1 MSEKLKRGVKP
12 PKTSQKVTGVH
23 EVHGQNHGCDTG
35 ASFIISFHQSLNM
48 PIKNKNIRGC
58 VICQNRSISDVVD
71 PILFG
76 AEMSHKDLK
85 EKLQVQYGYMV
96 ELTEIKAH
104 ARHIY
109 FEKDE
114 ERETRI
120 NEYNVVKELPTI
132 DIINEELAQVNVDIK
147 LARNEGR
154 DNTIEFSKLLKMKLD
169 LLNLKAKIEGDITDG
184 TIVVPAWLERMED
197 EKDRHKTIE
206 SGNCNEDT
214 CN

>member
-1 MSEKLKRGVKP
+1 
-12 PKTSQKVTGVH
+12 
-23 EVHGQNHGCDTG
+23 
-35 ASFIISFHQSLNM
+35 M
-48 PIKNKNIRGC
+48 PLKNKNIRGC
-58 VICQNRSISDVVD
+58 TICQNHSISDIVD

-76 AEMSHKDLK
+76 AEMSHKDLR

-109 FEKDE
+109 YEPDDE
-114 ERETRI
+114 QEVRAGEFD
-120 NEYNVVKELPTI
+120 VVRELPTI

-147 LARNEGR
+147 SARREGR

>member
-1 MSEKLKRGVKP
+1 
-12 PKTSQKVTGVH
+12 
-23 EVHGQNHGCDTG
+23 
-35 ASFIISFHQSLNM
+35 M

-147 LARNEGR
+147 FARNEGR

-184 TIVVPAWLERMED
+184 TIVVPAWLERLED
-197 EKDRHKTIE
+197 EKDRSKTIE
-206 SGNCNEDT
+206 SGNSIENT
-214 CN
+214 SS